1 MALVADLL
9 IRPMRV
15 QRAFRCSVLP
25 EGRRSKYYARVTQKA
40 PVVRSVSDRWSITV
54 TMASTLHGP
63 GTTSCHAV
71 GHPHLA
77 FSQNESARGYTFLTL
92 RQRQHVLRSALGRA
106 PGCTLCPR
114 PSRAA
119 ICRL

>member
-1 MALVADLL
+1 MPLHMFVLARLDGQHQACTVRMRCIAVALVAGLL

-25 EGRRSKYYARVTQKA
+25 KGRRGKYYARVSLEA
-40 PVVRSVSDRWSITV
+40 PVVRAVSDRWSITV

-71 GHPHLA
+71 GYPH
-77 FSQNESARGYTFLTL
+77 
-92 RQRQHVLRSALGRA
+92 
-106 PGCTLCPR
+106 
-114 PSRAA
+114 
-119 ICRL
+119 